1 MKKFTQAPLPFQGQK
16 RKWNGEFKI
25 ALKQCGGTVRLDG
38 AQLFRCESVSWC
50 SQKGDKNKYELQQQL
65 CRCNALQKEVV

>member
-50 SQKGDKNKYELQQQL
+50 D
-65 CRCNALQKEVV
+65 